1 MKTKEEIVLETLQAY
16 ADPANRAVIQKDDRP
31 VCLYRNTSATPPT
44 HCAVGRCM
52 TEEALNRASNT
63 IEAFQS
69 LPFQIGFTYHDE
81 LLRPEYRG
89 HETDF
94 WITLQKLHDANCY
107 WTPHPDAPDNHLHNR
122 YNFIKLHFPA
132 ALPRALKLNLVKKP

>member
-16 ADPANRAVIQKDDRP
+16 NNPANRAIIIKDDRM

-52 TEEALNRASNT
+52 TEEALDRASNI
-63 IEAFQS
+63 IEAFQV

-81 LLRPEYRG
+81 LLHPEYRG
-89 HETDF
+89 HEPDF
-94 WITLQKLHDANCY
+94 WVTLQKLHDASCY
-107 WTPHPDAPDNHLHNR
+107 WTPHPDAPDNHLYLR
-122 YNFIKLHFPA
+122 YQWLKLHFPA
-132 ALPRALKLNLVKKP
+132 ALSGALELNLVKKP